1 MKVFTFK
8 SDDYATTAIDFL
20 PVAEILRSDIT

>member
-8 SDDYATTAIDFL
+8 SDDYATIAIDL
-20 PVAEILRSDIT
+20 LVAEILRSDIT